1 MQTQWTVG
9 ASTAVGLRY
18 EALPVVFDLLGVAG
32 DRGELF
38 AGLRV
43 MEGEVLA
50 LLQRDPAY

>member
-43 MEGEVLA
+43 MEGEVLS